1 MFPVRFATGIHK
13 TTIANPYT
21 LYSGERG
28 SEVYQGD
35 VGGYDFKWQIGNF
48 LRLNEVLKANDT
60 ELGPLVAA
68 TYAADHNLYSNPGTT
83 RNLTRFVS
91 CSKDGSLMWEKYE
104 GNTPGGGQNY
114 VYVAGR
120 KIKLTVFLEME
131 EGQQRALLSGNELLI
146 RLAGI
151 PHWADVGACV

>member
-1 MFPVRFATGIHK
+1 
-13 TTIANPYT
+13 
-21 LYSGERG
+21 
-28 SEVYQGD
+28 
-35 VGGYDFKWQIGNF
+35 
-48 LRLNEVLKANDT
+48 
-60 ELGPLVAA
+60 
-68 TYAADHNLYSNPGTT
+68 
-83 RNLTRFVS
+83 
-91 CSKDGSLMWEKYE
+91 MWEKYE